1 MERLVGLCKYFDRK
15 QNPIKKD
22 TPPVVRLPGGIVVKF
37 GPTATPGKTATQQH
51 AYQHLCPKVVR
62 VPRVYRYFQCQ
73 DSSEPV
79 WLFGYL
85 FMEYIPGKTLD
96 ELDVDVYKDMT
107 ERLAGIVSHLH
118 SVRGRN
124 VPGPVGGGVPRGNIW
139 GCHDAETVFGSVED
153 LNTCV
158 NRRIAVINKS
168 VDFRS
173 YPLVL
178 CHLDMCRRNII
189 LMEDGSLCLLD
200 WGFAGFLPRIY
211 EVAAIEFYFDEYSE
225 MFRQAVNETIV
236 LTDQEKKDLVL
247 IQRAR
252 AASMRYAFRVDIA
265 SVLHILE
272 HRLTGAETTSDSTRG
287 QSVLISAL
295 SLKEIDDFSNSQ
307 PLGGSRVGVVGGGIR
322 HLIQTKFPF
331 RSAHYGRWISFDHVE
346 LHGTSLS
353 CEEIYGWRR
362 RSFAWRAL
370 VDDIVFI
377 DIPATCCEGRG
388 GGANFAF
395 MTALCERPSG

>member
-1 MERLVGLCKYFDRK
+1 MVHDRK

-22 TPPVVRLPGGIVVKF
+22 TSPVVRLPGGIVVKL
-37 GPTATPGKTATQQH
+37 GPTATPGLTATQQYAH
-51 AYQHLCPKVVR
+51 QHLDPKIVR
-62 VPRVYRYFQCQ
+62 VPQVYRYFQCQ
-73 DSSEPV
+73 DPSEPV

-139 GCHDAETVFGSVED
+139 GYHDAETEFGSVED
-153 LNTCV
+153 LNAWV

-168 VDFRS
+168 VDFKS

-178 CHLDMCRRNII
+178 CHLDVCRRNII

-211 EVAAIEFYFDEYSE
+211 EVAAIEFYFDEHSE

-252 AASMRYAFRVDIA
+252 AASMRC
-265 SVLHILE
+265 
-272 HRLTGAETTSDSTRG
+272 
-287 QSVLISAL
+287 AL
-295 SLKEIDDFSNSQ
+295 
-307 PLGGSRVGVVGGGIR
+307 
-322 HLIQTKFPF
+322 
-331 RSAHYGRWISFDHVE
+331 
-346 LHGTSLS
+346 
-353 CEEIYGWRR
+353 
-362 RSFAWRAL
+362 
-370 VDDIVFI
+370 
-377 DIPATCCEGRG
+377 
-388 GGANFAF
+388 
-395 MTALCERPSG
+395 